1 MIFKSYLVEK
11 NIQILNKNL
20 ILFYGENLGIKNQ
33 IKKDIRLNETTEV
46 IIFSQDEILRN
57 KEIFFSELFNISLFE
72 KKKIFF
78 INESN
83 DKILS
88 IINEIEEKIDT
99 QKIYLFSDVLDKKSK
114 LRNYF
119 EKSNQT
125 IAIACYMDNEITLKK
140 IITEK
145 LKNFTGLSPENIN
158 IIFENCNLD
167 REKLNNELN
176 KIITFFNNKLLEKE
190 KLELLLNMQT
200 NENFNNLKD
209 EAIVGNKVKTNKLIS
224 ETFLESDKKIL
235 YLNIINQRLTKLLAL
250 LQMKKTVSLDEAIN
264 NIKPPIF
271 WKDKAIFNLQA
282 KKWNI
287 AKIKKTLNKTYDLEL
302 KIKSNS
308 LIDHKL
314 LIKKL
319 LVDICSLANA

>member
-287 AKIKKTLNKTYDLEL
+287 ARIKKTLNKTYDLEL